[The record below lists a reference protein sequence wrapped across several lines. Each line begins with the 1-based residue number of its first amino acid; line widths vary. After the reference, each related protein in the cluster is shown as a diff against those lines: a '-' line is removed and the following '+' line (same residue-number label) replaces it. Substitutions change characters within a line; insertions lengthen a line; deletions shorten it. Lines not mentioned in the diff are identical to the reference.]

1 MQTQKVIETLKGF
14 DVSAIGAQLV
24 ESQIGTPEQAQETV
38 AWIDRLRNEL
48 LQTASAV
55 IDGEDLY
62 MAVVANYI
70 ELKSRWIAI
79 NTQINY
85 QTVLEGGPDPVSMQ
99 RGWSVS
105 RLLNE
110 LEPLIEMADIEK
122 VTEFLT
128 SPISDQSRKNYTDAA

>member
-1 MQTQKVIETLKGF
+1 MQTQKVIDTLKGF
-14 DVSAIGAQLV
+14 DVTAIGAQLI
-24 ESQIGTPEQAQETV
+24 ESEIGTPEQVQETV

-55 IDGEDLY
+55 VDGEDLY
-62 MAVVANYI
+62 LAVVANYI

-85 QTVLEGGPDPVSMQ
+85 QTVLQGAPDPASMQ

-110 LEPLIEMADIEK
+110 LEPLIELADIEK
-122 VTEFLT
+122 IAEFLI
-128 SPISDQSRKNYTDAA
+128 SPISEQSRQNFTEAA

>member
-1 MQTQKVIETLKGF
+1 MQTQKVIDTLKGF
-14 DVSAIGAQLV
+14 DINAIRAQLI
-24 ESQIGTPEQAQETV
+24 ESEIGTPEQVEETV

-55 IDGEDLY
+55 MDGEDLY

-79 NTQINY
+79 NTQVNY
-85 QTVLEGGPDPVSMQ
+85 QTVLQGAPDTVSMQ

-122 VTEFLT
+122 ITEFLT
-128 SPISDQSRKNYTDAA
+128 SPISDQSRQNFSDAA